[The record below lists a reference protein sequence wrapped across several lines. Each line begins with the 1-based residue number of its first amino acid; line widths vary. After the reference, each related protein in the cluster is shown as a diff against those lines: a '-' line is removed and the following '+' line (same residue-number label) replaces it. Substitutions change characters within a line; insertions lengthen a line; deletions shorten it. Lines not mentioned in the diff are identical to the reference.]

1 MKYLLFNK
9 IPVKYNLIINCLLT
23 LLIFVGISCTNSDQ
37 KSQAFI
43 YNHKLSKV
51 EVNDTVFR
59 EWSDVV
65 IRDLFYE
72 HLHLLPDG
80 VSLLDSVFLNNSF
93 AGKYNAYSV
102 EIPNTDLPVRIY
114 HFVLKDLSPK
124 IDDGTYQI
132 RFLSKY
138 VKPFSFVFYNKD
150 GVLNIYCLDMHIRI
164 FCDVNG
170 VDLEALIHEIINKS
184 QKPEEWSWKLEE
196 SPTNFPFPS

>member
-1 MKYLLFNK
+1 MKFLLYNI
-9 IPVKYNLIINCLLT
+9 IPGKYNLINNWLLA
-23 LLIFVGISCTNSDQ
+23 LLIFVGISCTKSDQ

-51 EVNDTVFR
+51 EVKDTVFR

-93 AGKYNAYSV
+93 AGRYNAYSV
-102 EIPNTDLPVRIY
+102 EIPNTDLPVSVY
-114 HFVLKDLSPK
+114 HFVLKDISPK

-150 GVLNIYCLDMHIRI
+150 GVLNMYCLDMHIRI

-170 VDLEALIHEIINKS
+170 IALEDFIHVIINKS
-184 QKPEEWSWKLEE
+184 QKPEE
-196 SPTNFPFPS
+196 